1 MALIV
6 VMVRRSLWL
15 LLIGAVGGVVYS
27 SWRDRNLAEPAG
39 PPEWPPLPVPVP
51 PAADTGKTRPPTTD
65 STGTAGDRRADATPN
80 AAASFVNALV
90 DAPEARSS
98 DGDIGGWIGP
108 DDDGTCPISHPIKA
122 NDNSG
127 IFHIPGG
134 RFYDRTKAERCYQSA
149 SAARADGYR
158 QAKN

>member
-1 MALIV
+1 MGWLV

-15 LLIGAVGGVVYS
+15 VLIGAAGGAVYTYR
-27 SWRDRNLAEPAG
+27 RDRRVVEPTG
-39 PPEWPPLPVPVP
+39 PAEWPPLPTPGPAPAPRPTPPV
-51 PAADTGKTRPPTTD
+51 
-65 STGTAGDRRADATPN
+65 
-80 AAASFVNALV
+80 ASVVNALV

-98 DGDIGGWIGP
+98 DGATGGWVEP
-108 DDDGTCPISHPIKA
+108 DDDGSCPLSHPIKA

-127 IFHIPGG
+127 IFHVPEG

-149 SAARADGYR
+149 EDAVADGYR

>member
-1 MALIV
+1 VTPTPEPIPTPPV
-6 VMVRRSLWL
+6 
-15 LLIGAVGGVVYS
+15 AVANKTAPTGSTATSGETTTSHDAPS
-27 SWRDRNLAEPAG
+27 S
-39 PPEWPPLPVPVP
+39 
-51 PAADTGKTRPPTTD
+51 
-65 STGTAGDRRADATPN
+65 